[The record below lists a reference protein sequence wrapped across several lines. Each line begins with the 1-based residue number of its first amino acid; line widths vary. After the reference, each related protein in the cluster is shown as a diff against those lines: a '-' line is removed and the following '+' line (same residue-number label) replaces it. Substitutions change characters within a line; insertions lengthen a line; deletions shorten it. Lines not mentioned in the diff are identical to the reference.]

1 VFLTFALIIYR
12 WILCGWAYARL
23 GELSIIAQWIT
34 LFAQKKI
41 RIYLLLSCCR
51 VRAPKL
57 KIKKKEQKNPKN
69 NYRVHIIIR

>member
-41 RIYLLLSCCR
+41 RIYLLL
-51 VRAPKL
+51 